1 MEARAA
7 ILVVDDDAGVRTLV
21 RALLARVGYPVREA
35 SDGAAAL
42 ASAQRERP
50 ALVILDVELPVVSGY
65 EVYRELRDRFGE
77 TVPVLFLSGARTE
90 PYDRAAGLMLGA
102 DDYVV
107 KPFDGD
113 ELLAR
118 VRRLVAHTAPP
129 VSESGSDLTP
139 REREILSLL
148 ADGLEQGAIAKKLFI
163 SPKTVA
169 THIQRILAKLG
180 VHSRAQAVATAHRD
194 RLVPASNGTAYSR

>member
-1 MEARAA
+1 MEPGAA
-7 ILVVDDDAGVRTLV
+7 ILVVDDDPGTRALV
-21 RALLARVGYPVREA
+21 SNLLARVGYPVREA
-35 SDGAAAL
+35 STGAAAL
-42 ASAQRERP
+42 AAARRERP
-50 ALVILDVELPVVSGY
+50 ALVILDVEMPVTSGY
-65 EVYRELRDRFGE
+65 EVYRELRDRFGDSL
-77 TVPVLFLSGARTE
+77 PVLFLSGARTE

-118 VRRLVAHTAPP
+118 VRRLVAHAAPR
-129 VSESGSDLTP
+129 VSDAGSSLTP
-139 REREILSLL
+139 REREVLLLL
-148 ADGLEQGAIAKKLFI
+148 AEGLKQPDIAKRLFI

-180 VHSRAQAVATAHRD
+180 VHSRGQAVAMAHRD
-194 RLVPASNGTAYSR
+194 RLAGAPNGDGPS